1 MQIWFN
7 PESELDSILR
17 RVAGTLDGFSANFSP
32 EIRPADARFGDFQ
45 ANGVLAEAKRAKT
58 NPRALAGTLVSA
70 LEKSGEIDPQLVKI
84 SIAGPGFINF
94 KLSPE
99 FLAQWLARYR
109 GVDEIRRAA
118 GTAYRGKKVVIDYP
132 SPNTA
137 KQMHVGH
144 LRIMDIGE
152 AVSRLLE
159 FCGAELVRDNHI
171 GDWGTNFGVLIFE
184 IKRRNYTFPPDD
196 ELALEQL
203 EELYKSGTAFCKDVA
218 ANPGAMDAARAELVK
233 LQRGDAEN
241 LALWK
246 RIVRVSDAA
255 CEKLYAVFGVKP
267 DVTLGE
273 SFYRDKVGRVYDEL
287 TACGI
292 AEEDDGA
299 LIVWNDDDPRYSRHN
314 ENAAPFIVRKKDG
327 GSNYASTDLATLL
340 YRVEH
345 FRADEVVYVTDDR
358 QCDHFRMLFLTA
370 ARWFKAKNYAL
381 PSLRHVSFGKILGE
395 NGKPLKTKEG
405 GTIRLKSLVAEAVE
419 RAFAIVSE
427 KNPTLPEPER
437 RKIAETV
444 GVAAIRYVDLLSN
457 RTSDYMFSWDR
468 LLAFEGNTA
477 PYLLYAVARIRSVF
491 RKAGTTLEAAVGN
504 DNVLVPATDAEIAL
518 AKKLLTFPAAVQ
530 TACKE
535 LKPHYICACLFDI
548 AGAFST
554 FYNADKV
561 TVAEPGVRALRLR
574 LCAETCLILETGL
587 RLLGIEPLERM

>member
-1 MQIWFN
+1 MEIWFN
-7 PESELDSILR
+7 PAAGLDSVLR
-17 RVAGTLDGFSANFSP
+17 RVAGTLESFSGDFSP
-32 EIRPADARFGDFQ
+32 EIRSADPRFGDFQ
-45 ANGVLAEAKRAKT
+45 ANGVLGEAKRAKT
-58 NPRALAGTLVSA
+58 NPRTLAGALVDA
-70 LEKSGEIDPQLVKI
+70 LKNSGEIDPAFVEM
-84 SIAGPGFINF
+84 SVAGPGFINF
-94 KLSPE
+94 KLTPA
-99 FLAQWLARYR
+99 FLARWLACFR
-109 GVDEIRRAA
+109 GADEMRKSA

-132 SPNTA
+132 SANTA

-159 FCGAELVRDNHI
+159 FCGADLVRDNHI

-184 IKRRNYTFPPDD
+184 IKRKNYAFPPDD

-203 EELYKSGTAFCKDVA
+203 EELYKSGTAFCKDA
-218 ANPGAMDAARAELVK
+218 GKNPGAMDAARAELVK

-241 LALWK
+241 LALWE
-246 RIVRVSDAA
+246 RIVRVSNAA

-273 SFYRDKVGRVYDEL
+273 SFYRDKVGRIYDEL

-299 LIVWNDDDPRYSRHN
+299 LIVWNDSDPRYSRNN
-314 ENAAPFIVRKKDG
+314 ENAAPFIIRKKDG

-345 FRADEVVYVTDDR
+345 FRADEIVYVTDDR

-370 ARWFKAKNYAL
+370 ARWFKEKNYAL
-381 PSLRHVSFGKILGE
+381 PSLRHVSFGKILSG

-405 GTIRLKSLVAEAVE
+405 GTIRLKALVAEAVD

-427 KNPTLPEPER
+427 KSPNLPETER
-437 RKIAETV
+437 CKIAETV

-491 RKAGTTLEAAVGN
+491 RKAGTTLEAAGRG
-504 DNVLVPATDAEIAL
+504 DEILVPATDAEIAL
-518 AKKLLTFPAAVQ
+518 AKKLLGFSAAVQ
-530 TACKE
+530 TACTE
-535 LKPHYICACLFDI
+535 LKPHHICACLFEI
-548 AGAFST
+548 AGAFSA
-554 FYNADKV
+554 FYNANKV
-561 TVAEPGVRALRLR
+561 MVDDPAVRALRLR
-574 LCAETCLILETGL
+574 LCARTCVILETGL

>member
-1 MQIWFN
+1 MDIWFN
-7 PESELDSILR
+7 PAKELDVILR
-17 RVAGTLDGFSANFSP
+17 RVAGTLDGFTEEFSP
-32 EIRPADARFGDFQ
+32 EIRPADPRFGDYQ
-45 ANGVLAEAKRAKT
+45 ANGVLAEAKRAKA
-58 NPRALAGTLVSA
+58 NPRALATA
-70 LEKSGEIDPQLVKI
+70 LTDALKASGEIDSSLVEI

-99 FLAQWLARYR
+99 FLAQWLVRYR
-109 GVDEIRRAA
+109 GAEDLHKSAES
-118 GTAYRGKKVVIDYP
+118 AYRGKKVVIDYP
-132 SPNTA
+132 STNTA

-152 AVSRLLE
+152 AIARLLA
-159 FCGAELVRDNHI
+159 FCGADLVRDNHI

-184 IKRRNYTFPPDD
+184 IKRQNFAFPQDD
-196 ELALEQL
+196 EAALEQL
-203 EELYKSGTAFCKDVA
+203 EELYKSGTAFCKDTEK
-218 ANPGAMDAARAELVK
+218 NPGAMDAARAELVK
-233 LQRGDAEN
+233 LQQGDPEN
-241 LALWK
+241 LALWE
-246 RIVRVSDAA
+246 RIVRVSNAA
-255 CEKLYAVFGVKP
+255 CEKMYDVFGVKP

-287 TACGI
+287 SECGI

-299 LIVWNDDDPRYSRHN
+299 LIVWNDDDPRYSRRN

-345 FRADEVVYVTDDR
+345 FNADEIVYVTDDR

-370 ARWFKAKNYAL
+370 ARWFKSKNYAL
-381 PSLRHVSFGKILGE
+381 PSLRHVSFGKILGA

-405 GTIRLKSLVAEAVE
+405 GTIRLKALVAEAVE

-427 KNPTLPEPER
+427 KNPDLDESER
-437 RKIAETV
+437 RKIAETI
-444 GVAAIRYVDLLSN
+444 GVAAIRYVDLMSN
-457 RTSDYMFSWDR
+457 RTGDYMFAWER

-491 RKAGTTLEAAVGN
+491 RKAGTSLEEISADGEKR
-504 DNVLVPATDAEIAL
+504 VPATDAEVAL
-518 AKKLLTFPAAVQ
+518 AKKLLGFSAAVQ
-530 TACKE
+530 AACDE
-535 LKPHYICACLFDI
+535 LKPHHICGYLFDL
-548 AGAFST
+548 AGAFSS

-561 TVAEPGVRALRLR
+561 MVDDSAVRALRLR
-574 LCAETCLILETGL
+574 LCARTCIILETGL